1 MFPQLLKLLLLEF
14 LLLEV
19 SFLWFTSILYLDSLR
34 IEHPVQSLYN
44 TSFNRLKLFAK
55 TECLSF
61 FCYKIGIGLLPVIVH
76 IISLDK
82 LIINFAR
89 LINGYF
95 HFRTLCRLKHII
107 SINRVGVITTRRS
120 LTTSDIS
127 CCSCLENCS

>member
-55 TECLSF
+55 TECLRVLKLIAMRTRRPSF
-61 FCYKIGIGLLPVIVH
+61 STVIV
-76 IISLDK
+76 SP
-82 LIINFAR
+82 
-89 LINGYF
+89 
-95 HFRTLCRLKHII
+95 
-107 SINRVGVITTRRS
+107 S
-120 LTTSDIS
+120 
-127 CCSCLENCS
+127 